1 MTRVLEHRACME
13 PIGPAAAAIG
23 VFDGVHLG
31 HQALVS
37 DAVALAA
44 ESAIA
49 SCVVTFDRDPD
60 QVVTPEDAAPQL
72 TALEDKID
80 LLTALGPDVVLV
92 VPFDLRLAALTP
104 EEFVTGV
111 LLDAMGPRVC
121 VVGHDFRFGTRAS
134 GDVDTLRAL
143 GSRHGFEVVTHGLV
157 RDGEAPITSSRIR
170 RSIAAGDV
178 IAAARMLGRPH
189 RLTGT
194 VMRGQGLGHALG
206 TPTANLDVDPRFALP
221 ATGVYACHAETRGVR
236 YPAAVSVG
244 VAPSFRDAT
253 CLLEAH
259 LIGYEGDLYGA
270 SVTVHFVERLREQR
284 AFSDRAALADA
295 IAQDVR
301 RVGEMLA

>member
-1 MTRVLEHRACME
+1 MTRILEHRAGTE
-13 PIGPAAAAIG
+13 SIGPAAAAIG

-44 ESAIA
+44 ERGIA

-60 QVVTPEDAAPQL
+60 QVVTPEHAAPQL

-92 VPFDLRLAALTP
+92 VPFDRQLAALSP

-111 LLDAMGPRVC
+111 LLDAMEPRVC
-121 VVGHDFRFGTRAS
+121 LVGHDFRFGTRAS

-143 GSRHGFEVVTHGLV
+143 GAHHEFDVVTHGLV

-170 RSIAAGDV
+170 AAIAAGDV
-178 IAAARMLGRPH
+178 ISAARMLGRPH

-295 IAQDVR
+295 IAQDVH
-301 RVGEMLA
+301 RVGEMLS

>member
-1 MTRVLEHRACME
+1 MTRIIEHQPGMD

-31 HQALVS
+31 HQALIS
-37 DAVALAA
+37 DAVALAT
-44 ESAIA
+44 ERDIA

-60 QVVTPEDAAPQL
+60 QVVTPDRAAPQL
-72 TALEDKID
+72 TAVEDKIA

-92 VPFDLRLAALTP
+92 VPFDRQLAALTP
-104 EEFVTGV
+104 EEFVTSV
-111 LLDAMGPRVC
+111 LLDAMEPRVC

-143 GSRHGFEVVTHGLV
+143 GARHGFDVVTHGLV

-170 RSIAAGDV
+170 RAIAAGDV
-178 IAAARMLGRPH
+178 MSAARMLGRHH

-194 VMRGQGLGHALG
+194 VMRGQRLGHTLG

-221 ATGVYACHAETRGVR
+221 APGVYASYAEAGGVR

-295 IAQDVR
+295 IARDVR
-301 RVGEMLA
+301 RVREMLA